1 MIVKTK
7 NTFFIV
13 VFFIAASMLLVSC
26 GQQKPKWKGTVEEQ
40 DGVIIVK
47 NPAQPIYS
55 NDVFGLE
62 EDLTIENVEEDEGF
76 MFQDIMHLA
85 VDEEENIYASDSKAA
100 FIKVFDKSGNYLRT
114 IGKKGQG
121 PGEFLYPFQ
130 ILIMPQGE
138 LMVNDIYQL
147 RIHFFSLE
155 GKFLRQFSS
164 STMTLFMRPRVD
176 SEGHIIAGHLNIGD
190 EIESVLKKL
199 DSDLNP
205 VLTLATRPDVSK
217 PPAIIEYFENW
228 RSTSLVWDV
237 ATEDNIVW
245 GVFNKYEIF
254 VNNPE
259 GKLIRKII
267 REYDG
272 IAITKNEEKKLIKD
286 FFGNFPVP
294 PQWNL
299 KFPKVYP
306 SFIRFTCDEEGR
318 IFVQT
323 YEKTGD
329 EEEYYYDVFDS
340 EGKYIVR
347 TSLKYR
353 PQVWKNKKLYMI
365 EENEEGFQVIKRYK
379 VNWDL

>member
-1 MIVKTK
+1 MVKTK
-7 NTFFIV
+7 NTFFVV

-26 GQQKPKWKGTVEEQ
+26 GQQKAKWKGTTEEQ

-47 NPAQPIYS
+47 NPAEPIYS
-55 NDVFGLE
+55 KDVFRLE
-62 EDLTIENVEEDEGF
+62 EDLTIDNVEEDEGF
-76 MFQDIMHLA
+76 TFQDITHIV
-85 VDEEENIYASDSKAA
+85 VDDDENIYVSDSKAA
-100 FIKVFDKSGNYLRT
+100 FIKVFDKSGNYLIT

-121 PGEFLYPFQ
+121 PGEFLYPFE
-130 ILIMPQGE
+130 ILVMPQGE
-138 LMVNDIYQL
+138 LMVNDLYQL
-147 RIHFFSLE
+147 RVHFFSLD
-155 GKFLRQFSS
+155 GKYLRQFSS
-164 STMTLFMRPRVD
+164 STMAMFRRPRVD
-176 SEGHIIAGHLNIGD
+176 SEGHIIVGHVNVGD
-190 EIESVLKKL
+190 PIEAVLKKL
-199 DSDLNP
+199 DSNLNP
-205 VLTLATRPDVSK
+205 VLTLATRPVVSK

-228 RSTSLVWDV
+228 RSTNLVWDV

-272 IAITKNEEKKLIKD
+272 IAITKNEEEKLIKD

-323 YEKTGD
+323 YEKTED
-329 EEEYYYDVFDS
+329 EEEDYYDVFDS

-353 PQVWKNKKLYMI
+353 PQVWKNNKLYMI
-365 EENEEGFQVIKRYK
+365 EENEEGFQMVKRYK
-379 VNWDL
+379 VYWDL

>member
-1 MIVKTK
+1 MKTK
-7 NTFFIV
+7 NTFFVV

-26 GQQKPKWKGTVEEQ
+26 GQQKAKWKGTIEEQ

-47 NPAQPIYS
+47 NPAEPIYS
-55 NDVFGLE
+55 NDVFRLE
-62 EDLTIENVEEDEGF
+62 ENLTIDNVEGDEEF
-76 MFQDIMHLA
+76 TFQDIMHLA
-85 VDEEENIYASDSKAA
+85 VDDDENIYASDSKAA

-138 LMVNDIYQL
+138 LMVNDMYQL
-147 RIHFFSLE
+147 RVHFFSLD

-205 VLTLATRPDVSK
+205 VLTLATRPVVSK

-272 IAITKNEEKKLIKD
+272 IAITKNEEEKLIKD

-306 SFIRFTCDEEGR
+306 SFMRFTCDEEGR

-323 YEKTGD
+323 YEKTED

-365 EENEEGFQVIKRYK
+365 EENKEGFQIVKRYK
-379 VNWDL
+379 VTWDL

>member
-1 MIVKTK
+1 MKTK
-7 NTFFIV
+7 NAFFIV

-26 GQQKPKWKGTVEEQ
+26 GQQKAKWKGTIEEQ

-47 NPAQPIYS
+47 NPAEPIYS
-55 NDVFGLE
+55 NDVFRLE
-62 EDLTIENVEEDEGF
+62 EDLTIDNVEEDEEF
-76 MFQDIMHLA
+76 TFQDIMHLA
-85 VDEEENIYASDSKAA
+85 VDDDENIYASDSKAA

-138 LMVNDIYQL
+138 LMVNDMYQL
-147 RIHFFSLE
+147 RVHFFSLD

-176 SEGHIIAGHLNIGD
+176 SEGHIIAGHVNVGD
-190 EIESVLKKL
+190 PIEAVLKKL

-205 VLTLATRPDVSK
+205 VLTLATRPVVSK

-272 IAITKNEEKKLIKD
+272 IAITKNEEEKLIKD

-323 YEKTGD
+323 YEKTED

-365 EENEEGFQVIKRYK
+365 EENEEGFQMVKRYK
-379 VNWDL
+379 VHWDF

>member
-1 MIVKTK
+1 MKTK
-7 NTFFIV
+7 NAFFIV

-26 GQQKPKWKGTVEEQ
+26 GQQKAKWKGTIEEQ

-47 NPAQPIYS
+47 NPAEPIYS
-55 NDVFGLE
+55 NDVFRLE
-62 EDLTIENVEEDEGF
+62 EDLTIDNVEEDEEF
-76 MFQDIMHLA
+76 TFQDIMHLA
-85 VDEEENIYASDSKAA
+85 VDDDENIYASDSKAA
-100 FIKVFDKSGNYLRT
+100 FIKIFDKSGNYLRT

-138 LMVNDIYQL
+138 LMVNDMYQL
-147 RIHFFSLE
+147 RVHFFSLD

-176 SEGHIIAGHLNIGD
+176 SEGHIIAGHVNVGD
-190 EIESVLKKL
+190 PIEAVLKKL

-205 VLTLATRPDVSK
+205 VLTLATRPVVSK

-272 IAITKNEEKKLIKD
+272 IAITKNEEEKLIKD

-323 YEKTGD
+323 YEKTED

-365 EENEEGFQVIKRYK
+365 EENEEGFQMVKRYK
-379 VNWDL
+379 VHWDF

>member
-1 MIVKTK
+1 MKIKIA
-7 NTFFIV
+7 FITV
-13 VFFIAASMLLVSC
+13 VLFIAASIMFVSC
-26 GQQKPKWKGTVEEQ
+26 GQQKTKWKGTIEEK
-40 DGVIIVK
+40 DGVTVVN
-47 NPAQPIYS
+47 NPKEPIYGK
-55 NDVFGLE
+55 DVFRLE
-62 EDLTIENVEEDEGF
+62 EELTIDNVEGDEEF
-76 MFQDIMHLA
+76 TFQDIMHLA
-85 VDEEENIYASDSKAA
+85 VDDEENIYASDSKAA

-121 PGEFLYPFQ
+121 PGEFSYPFE
-130 ILIMPQGE
+130 ILVLPQGE
-138 LMVNDIYQL
+138 LMVNDLYQL
-147 RIHFFSLE
+147 RDHFFSLE
-155 GKFLRQFSS
+155 GKFLRQFSN
-164 STMTLFMRPRVD
+164 STMAMFRRPRVD
-176 SEGHIIAGHLNIGD
+176 SEGHIIVGHVNVGD
-190 EIESVLKKL
+190 PIEAVLKKL

-205 VLTLATRPDVSK
+205 VLTLATRPVVSK
-217 PPAIIEYFENW
+217 PPTTIEYFEIR
-228 RSTSLVWDV
+228 RSTNLVWDV
-237 ATEDNIVW
+237 APEDNIVW
-245 GVFNKYEIF
+245 GVFYKYEIF

-272 IAITKNEEKKLIKD
+272 IAITKNEEEKLIKD
-286 FFGNFPVP
+286 WFGNNPVP
-294 PQWNL
+294 PQMTI

-306 SFIRFTCDEEGR
+306 PFIRLTCDEEGR

-323 YEKTGD
+323 YEKTED
-329 EEEYYYDVFDS
+329 EEEDYYDVFDS